1 MSLLNLDNV
10 PGRIIS
16 GEDEETLKWL
26 TGTSNSQYV
35 LEFGSEFKNMLS
47 EEDVQD
53 IPEHVIHNNVGRA

>member
-10 PGRIIS
+10 PGGIIS

-35 LEFGSEFKNMLS
+35 LEFGSEFENMLS
-47 EEDVQD
+47 EEDVQE
-53 IPEHVIHNNVGRA
+53 IPEHVIHSNVGRA